1 MELKRKVAPN
11 PNGNPNF
18 RRLWGNLGESS
29 TVRLPTELHSL
40 FKDLATAINSGKIKT
55 TDLENQCIDR
65 QNVERQL
72 TALDIGKP
80 KLEIVPQPETAKPDI
95 LKLLQDFEDSQA
107 ANWGKAA
114 KQTGEFKTDSPRWTK
129 YNDFKA
135 WVKGLVS

>member
-1 MELKRKVAPN
+1 MELKRKVPPN

-80 KLEIVPQPETAKPDI
+80 SLEIVPPIENKQPDVLI
-95 LKLLQDFEDSQA
+95 LIEQFEEKQKKA
-107 ANWGKAA
+107 WGKSP

-129 YNDFKA
+129 YNEFKTWLKNLA
-135 WVKGLVS
+135 